1 MTTAWVTVTAVRL
14 WHMKM
19 FLQSLPLP
27 LCSRLPP
34 KHHPTTG
41 LGSNLQPT
49 NLWVG
54 VTGVTEVNNEVKQ
67 APSVGT
73 PDRHYRPLERAREK
87 RRLRLAESQKSDVL
101 SAWERERV
109 HLRCEQC
116 NHVISDSDWALFKSE
131 GWNVEIVKHCN
142 TCFDSMARALAQST
156 CLHEFTDVE

>member
-1 MTTAWVTVTAVRL
+1 MGGSDCSETVGDEDV
-14 WHMKM
+14 
-19 FLQSLPLP
+19 
-27 LCSRLPP
+27 PP
-34 KHHPTTG
+34 NTPPAP
-41 LGSNLQPT
+41 LQPPSPKT
-49 NLWVG
+49 PPINEAGFKSPAHKSPVG
-54 VTGVTEVNNEVKQ
+54 VTGVTQVNDEVKR
-67 APSVGT
+67 APAVGT

-142 TCFDSMARALAQST
+142 TCFDAMARALALST